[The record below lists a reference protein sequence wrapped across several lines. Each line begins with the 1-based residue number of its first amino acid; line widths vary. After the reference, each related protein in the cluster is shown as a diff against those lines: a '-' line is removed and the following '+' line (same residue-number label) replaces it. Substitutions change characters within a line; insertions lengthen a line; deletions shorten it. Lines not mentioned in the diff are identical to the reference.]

1 MNDLAGRPASEP
13 VKDAGRAIPMT
24 ELKVMVVDDQ
34 TQMRQIIRNS
44 LQRLGIDDV
53 MAAGSAQ
60 EALRLMKGAPAVDL
74 VLCDYYLGM
83 DTDGQQLLDA
93 ARSVNLL
100 SPATPW
106 VFISASSI
114 RSDVMTAGDSAPDA
128 YIVKPFSEQALRSC
142 IQSVCTRKRALAPL
156 LAAVHSN
163 DWEAVLAVAET
174 YAARTDAL
182 CVEGIKRK
190 AQAFM
195 KLGRF
200 EEAAEACTL
209 ALQMN
214 SELGW
219 ASLGHAQALRAM
231 GKDDAA
237 RLAVEQLI
245 AQQPDYAAAYDAL
258 IDMVEEQ
265 GDQQAAL
272 ATALALADRIPNA
285 KRKFKLG
292 AVALRAGQID
302 VAVAALDQA
311 VSKNRYA
318 VTKSPDEGILL
329 AQALVDSGDPARALA
344 VASDVSEQFPRH
356 ACAQTLCK
364 AVCAQGLQRTGR
376 TDEAAAM
383 MADIESAMSTQ
394 AFDDHSKL
402 LLAKAALVTG
412 HTELGQGIMESVA
425 RSNSDKP
432 SMLAATLRIAQGTSV
447 EESCKNLVDRAG
459 GQVERS
465 LQDIRQAK
473 RNGDFALAIS
483 IAESVLHLS
492 PTHFTVLIELCTLH
506 LVAITRDTHAVEHA
520 ERARN
525 LLDMLESS
533 HPNHDRVA
541 AARRFYRERMAAVR
555 ESRSSAPPAQN

>member
-1 MNDLAGRPASEP
+1 MHDMAGRPAHER
-13 VKDAGRAIPMT
+13 VGDAVQALPIAT
-24 ELKVMVVDDQ
+24 LKVMVVDDQ
-34 TQMRQIIRNS
+34 SQMRQIIQNS

-53 MAAGSAQ
+53 VVAGSAQ
-60 EALRLMKGAPAVDL
+60 EALRLMKGGPAVDL

-93 ARSVNLL
+93 ARGADML

-106 VFISASSI
+106 VFVSASAI

-128 YIVKPFSEQALRSC
+128 YIVKPFSDQALRSC
-142 IQSVCTRKRALAPL
+142 IRSVCARKRALAPL
-156 LAAVHSN
+156 LVAVHSK
-163 DWEAVLAVAET
+163 DWEAVLAVADT
-174 YAARTDAL
+174 YAARMDAL

-190 AQAFM
+190 AQALM

-200 EEAAEACTL
+200 EEAAEACTC

-214 SELGW
+214 SELAW

-245 AQQPDYAAAYDAL
+245 TRQPDYAAAYDTL

-265 GDQQAAL
+265 GDQRAAL
-272 ATALALADRIPNA
+272 ATALVLAERVPNA

-292 AVALRAGQID
+292 SVALRAGQID

-329 AQALVDSGDPARALA
+329 AQALADSSDPARALA
-344 VASDVSEQFPRH
+344 VAAEVSEQFPRH

-364 AVCAQGLQRTGR
+364 AVRAQGLQRTGR
-376 TDEAAAM
+376 ADEAAAM
-383 MADIESAMSTQ
+383 MADIEFALSTQ
-394 AFDDHSKL
+394 TFDDHSKL
-402 LLAKAALVTG
+402 MIAKAALITG
-412 HTELGQGIMESVA
+412 HTELGQVLMESVA

-432 SMLAATLRIAQGTSV
+432 SMLAATLRIAQGTSI
-447 EESCKNLVDRAG
+447 EDSCKNLVDRAG
-459 GQVERS
+459 GQVEQA

-483 IAESVLHLS
+483 IAESVLNLS

-506 LVAITRDTHAVEHA
+506 LVAITRDTNALEHA
-520 ERARN
+520 ERAHD
-525 LLDMLESS
+525 LLDLLESS

-541 AARRFYRERMAAVR
+541 AARRFYRERMVAVR
-555 ESRSSAPPAQN
+555 ESH